1 MLLEKQINT
10 QNRPLCYIVYELKPD
25 NVRAIRQGWRQLTR
39 YRNALE
45 EKFGGIWISILDTYK

>member
-1 MLLEKQINT
+1 MVEVIILSKTE
-10 QNRPLCYIVYELKPD
+10 NRPLSS
-25 NVRAIRQGWRQLTR
+25 AIRQGWRQLTR